1 MKKKSKWFQKA
12 VAVICILSMMVSL
25 AACGASGENTGGDLE
40 ETAKQDEEAASQETD
55 TEEEADSG
63 EEEASQE
70 KSTGDKVEIT
80 VWHMLSGVGE
90 EAFTQI
96 VNDFNASSDK
106 YYVVSEFQGSW
117 YDSFA
122 KFKATPKESLPD
134 IYQIVVEC
142 MGYLKDSDY
151 VIPIQDYIDSEGF
164 DVSGMQENIR
174 SLYTIEDTLYCMP
187 LSVTMLSVSYNK
199 EALENAGVDVNS
211 IKTIADL
218 DAAAKKVV
226 DAGEAKYGWSI
237 LSDGWQV
244 EEYMCLSGDPT
255 FDNNNGRSG
264 QVTRCVMNDNGA
276 ADTIFNTFHEY
287 LSKDYNYPPTT
298 TIASSDI
305 TTAFLTGDLAML
317 VGSSQW
323 ILKQESSI
331 DNFTLGQIAA
341 PITNEEVKGSF
352 SPGGNGVWMIDKGDA
367 EKQEGAWEF
376 IKYLWQDEVM
386 GYYAAYTGYTPVS
399 TGAYN
404 SEVYTEFREKKP
416 FVEAIWKELEEC
428 KPEYVG
434 AVFGSYYDF
443 RNIVMDAFGQM
454 FGDESFGPEDAVE
467 RIITQIDET
476 IELYN
481 EANPG

>member
-1 MKKKSKWFQKA
+1 MKKRNKWLQSI
-12 VAVICILSMMVSL
+12 VAVLCMMAMTVSL
-25 AACGASGENTGGDLE
+25 VACGSSGGDAPAE
-40 ETAKQDEEAASQETD
+40 EAETPAAAEAQEPDAAEAADNAQETAS
-55 TEEEADSG
+55 
-63 EEEASQE
+63 
-70 KSTGDKVEIT
+70 GDKVEVT

-90 EAFTQI
+90 EAFTKI
-96 VNDFNASSDK
+96 VNDFNESQDK
-106 YYVVSEFQGSW
+106 YHVVSEFQGNW
-117 YDSFA
+117 IDSFA

-134 IYQIVVEC
+134 VYQIVVEC
-142 MGYLKDSDY
+142 MGYLKDSDDI
-151 VIPIQDYIDSEGF
+151 IPIQSYIDNEGF

-174 SLYTIEDTLYCMP
+174 SLYTVDDTLYCMP
-187 LSVTMLSVSYNK
+187 LSVTMLSISYNK

-226 DAGEAKYGWSI
+226 DAGEAKYGWSV
-237 LSDGWQV
+237 LSDGWQI

-264 QVTRCVMNDNGA
+264 RVTKCVMNDNGA
-276 ADTIFNTFHEY
+276 ADEIFGTFYEY

-317 VGSSQW
+317 VGSSQF
-323 ILKQESSI
+323 ILKQESAI
-331 DNFTLGQIAA
+331 EGFTLGQIKA
-341 PITNEEVKGSF
+341 PLTNENVKGSF
-352 SPGGNGVWMIDKGDA
+352 SPGGNSVWMIDKGDE
-367 EKQEGAWEF
+367 EKQAGAWEF

-404 SEVYTEFREKKP
+404 SQVYTEFREKKP
-416 FVEAIWKELEEC
+416 FVEDIWQELEEC

-443 RNIVMDAFGQM
+443 RNITMDNFGQM
-454 FGDESFGPEDAVE
+454 FGDSNFGPEEAVE
-467 RIITQIDET
+467 NIVSGINET

-481 EANPG
+481 EANPE

>member
-1 MKKKSKWFQKA
+1 MKKRRTWLKRMAVVMSAAIMLTGLTPMGVNAESVSKE
-12 VAVICILSMMVSL
+12 
-25 AACGASGENTGGDLE
+25 GRT
-40 ETAKQDEEAASQETD
+40 
-55 TEEEADSG
+55 
-63 EEEASQE
+63 
-70 KSTGDKVEIT
+70 EIT

-90 EAFTQI
+90 EAFTKI
-96 VNDFNASSDK
+96 VNDFNASQDQ
-106 YYVVSEFQGSW
+106 YYVVSKYQGSW

-122 KFKATPKESLPD
+122 KFKATPQDALPD

-151 VIPIQDYIDSEGF
+151 IIPVQKYIDEEGF
-164 DVSGMQENIR
+164 DVSDMQENIR
-174 SLYTIEDTLYCMP
+174 ALYTIDDTLYCMP
-187 LSVTMLSVSYNK
+187 LSVTMLAVSYNQ
-199 EALENAGVDVNS
+199 EALSNAGVDVAS

-218 DAAAKKVV
+218 DAAAKQVV

-237 LSDGWQV
+237 LSDGWQI

-264 QVTRCVMNDNGA
+264 RVTSCVMNDNGA
-276 ADTIFNTFHEY
+276 ADTIFKTFYDY
-287 LSKDYNYPPTT
+287 LSQDYNYPPTT

-323 ILKQESSI
+323 ILKQKSTIES
-331 DNFTLGQIAA
+331 FTLGQVAA
-341 PITNEEVKGSF
+341 PITNEEVTGSF
-352 SPGGNGVWMIDKGDA
+352 SPGGNSLWMVDKKDE
-367 EKQEGAWEF
+367 EKQKGAWEF

-399 TGAYN
+399 TGAYE
-404 SEVYTEFREKKP
+404 SEVYTEFKKDNP
-416 FVEAIWKELEEC
+416 FVEAIWEELQEC

-443 RNIVMDAFGQM
+443 RNIVMDCFGRM
-454 FGDESFGPEDAVE
+454 FGDADFGPENAVE
-467 RIITQIDET
+467 KIIADINDT

-481 EANPG
+481 EANPEAE